1 SSGGRPQRHLDALVS
16 ERATGSQTAAGPAG
30 RQAGPVQCA
39 LSSAIPSG
47 TTSCWAQRP
56 GSLLLGGGCADG
68 FESLAPADEVIDHR
82 GERSR
87 RDLGRGEGAVG
98 DVGED
103 RERGLVADDGE
114 LVVREDVTQ
123 VLGGAHTL
131 VSTVVD
137 DAGDL
142 VVELGGHEVQRVLQ
156 RTGDRVVVFGGDE
169 DEGVE
174 LVELRT

>member
-1 SSGGRPQRHLDALVS
+1 RSLSLSLLDAPDSTLSQIVAARPQRQLGSPVN
-16 ERATGSQTAAGPAG
+16 ERAIGSQTAAGPAG
-30 RQAGPVQCA
+30 RPAGPVQCA
-39 LSSAIPSG
+39 LISAIPSG
-47 TTSCWAQRP
+47 TTSCWPQRS
-56 GSLLLGGGCADG
+56 GGLLLGGGFTDG
-68 FESLAPADEVIDHR
+68 LEGLAPADEVIDHR

-142 VVELGGHEVQRVLQ
+142 
-156 RTGDRVVVFGGDE
+156 
-169 DEGVE
+169 
-174 LVELRT
+174 